1 MTLSSPVQFTSLAAT
16 HLEGK
21 PYTTMTWFDTGT
33 GQKRSPATIS
43 QILESFCDCISSIFF
58 FCKYC
63 TVAQFMWNAG
73 TFLYILWKKKKDIV
87 VNILTF

>member
-1 MTLSSPVQFTSLAAT
+1 MTLSSPVQFTSLAAR

-33 GQKRSPATIS
+33 GRKRSPATIS

-58 FCKYC
+58 FFVNIAQLHSLCEMLVLSC
-63 TVAQFMWNAG
+63 TSCG
-73 TFLYILWKKKKDIV
+73 TKKDIV

>member
-58 FCKYC
+58 FVNIAQLHSLCEMLVLSC
-63 TVAQFMWNAG
+63 TSCG
-73 TFLYILWKKKKDIV
+73 KKKDIV